1 MLMSASSIHSAS
13 VDERTASQTFSLAAV
28 SAWMSFPNFGG
39 FAHFVTVR
47 LVRITLRS
55 EERWSLMCRAP
66 SPVLAAAIQIGC
78 LASLMAN
85 ANQASLAPN
94 GTASQLTLVAWVFPL
109 CKQPLVFTACVSS
122 VMAQY
127 SAENVSVLLSCHAML
142 PGVHMEFVVTFN
154 KRSAVKRWHQWASL
168 MALLC
173 VLCWVTYTKK
183 SQSVLCFSCYIGG
196 DEWRR
201 LKAFQMISPRSND
214 INDGYLVAPI
224 WLKLDIY
231 YLHYAD

>member
-66 SPVLAAAIQIGC
+66 SPVLAAAIHIGC

-85 ANQASLAPN
+85 ANQASFAPN
-94 GTASQLTLVAWVFPL
+94 GTASQLTLVA
-109 CKQPLVFTACVSS
+109 
-122 VMAQY
+122 
-127 SAENVSVLLSCHAML
+127 
-142 PGVHMEFVVTFN
+142 
-154 KRSAVKRWHQWASL
+154 
-168 MALLC
+168 
-173 VLCWVTYTKK
+173 
-183 SQSVLCFSCYIGG
+183 
-196 DEWRR
+196 
-201 LKAFQMISPRSND
+201 
-214 INDGYLVAPI
+214 
-224 WLKLDIY
+224 
-231 YLHYAD
+231 